1 MDIRKALSFVRERGD
16 ALARAR
22 AEALL
27 QEALPPAEVV
37 AGLEAL
43 QGPEG
48 GWPAELHPG
57 LPESVVGTWAGLR
70 ACQDLGLLGRPV
82 AQRGKAFLL
91 ARQSPDG
98 GWEDPGAEGRP
109 SPRWLSQGEEAGRL
123 YVTALVS
130 SLFVACGWGK
140 EPALGR
146 TLDLFLKHQQ
156 EDGTFHGFPRQTTWY
171 ALPLLATSLGRQSGP
186 AQNIL
191 LTLGREIG
199 EGGWFPGM
207 FAALL
212 FNLLISG
219 YGMETLLVRQAWKQI
234 LMRQR
239 EDGAWEG
246 EDGKDAV
253 QSTLEVMRCWRR
265 IILKR

>member
-1 MDIRKALSFVRERGD
+1 MDIRKALTFVQEQGD
-16 ALARAR
+16 GLARAR

-27 QEALPPAEVV
+27 EASLPPAGVV
-37 AGLEAL
+37 ADLEKL

-48 GWPAELHPG
+48 GWPADLRPG

-70 ACQDLGLLGRPV
+70 ACQDLGLLGRPM
-82 AQRGKAFLL
+82 ARRGKEFLL
-91 ARQSPDG
+91 ARQGPDG
-98 GWEDPGAEGRP
+98 GWEDPGLEGGPR
-109 SPRWLSQGEEAGRL
+109 PRWMSRGEEAGRL

-146 TLDLFLKHQQ
+146 ALDLLLKHQQ
-156 EDGTFHGFPRQTTWY
+156 EGGVFPGFPRQTTWY
-171 ALPLLATSLGRQSGP
+171 ALPLLAAGLGRQSGP

-191 LTLGREIG
+191 LTLGRAIG
-199 EGGWFPGM
+199 EGGWSPGA
-207 FAALL
+207 FASLL
-212 FNLLISG
+212 LNLLISG
-219 YGMETLLVRQAWKQI
+219 YGMETLLVRQAWEQI

-246 EDGKDAV
+246 EEGEDAV

>member
-1 MDIRKALSFVRERGD
+1 MDIRKALLFVQEQGD
-16 ALARAR
+16 ALTRAR

-43 QGPEG
+43 QGPGG
-48 GWPAELHPG
+48 GWPASLQPG

-70 ACQDLGLLGRPV
+70 ACQDLGLLSRPV
-82 AQRGKAFLL
+82 AQRGKDFLL
-91 ARQSPDG
+91 SRQGSDG
-98 GWEDPGAEGRP
+98 GWEDLGVEGQPR
-109 SPRWLSQGEEAGRL
+109 PRWLSQGKEAGRL

-156 EDGTFHGFPRQTTWY
+156 EDGTFYGFPRQTTCY
-171 ALPLLATSLGRQSGP
+171 ALPLLATGLGRQSGP

-199 EGGWFPGM
+199 EGGWSAGD
-207 FAALL
+207 FATLL
-212 FNLLISG
+212 LNLLISG
-219 YGMETLLVRQAWKQI
+219 YGMETLLVRQAWEQI

-239 EDGAWEG
+239 KDGAWEG
-246 EDGKDAV
+246 EEGEDAL